1 MPLGDGET
9 PKLARIT
16 EAGSGSAQDRE
27 KALLYEIIV
36 KVNGLFEGELSDQD
50 ELMQVNNA
58 IKGKLLKSEKT
69 SAVGSKQHQKAICQL
84 PKFKN

>member
-50 ELMQVNNA
+50 KLM
-58 IKGKLLKSEKT
+58 
-69 SAVGSKQHQKAICQL
+69 
-84 PKFKN
+84 